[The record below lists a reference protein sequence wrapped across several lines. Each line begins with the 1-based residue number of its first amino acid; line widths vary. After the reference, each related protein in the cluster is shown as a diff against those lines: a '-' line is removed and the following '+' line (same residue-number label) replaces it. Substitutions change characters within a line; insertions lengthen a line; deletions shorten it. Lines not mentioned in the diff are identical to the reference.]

1 MRGVGPTLFEPIHPL
16 RLLGALGRQHPR
28 GPCSVVQAL
37 GPGAARLGLCEGI
50 YTAPRYRVLVVKQ
63 GKKVKSGLSFT
74 DYVAQDF
81 TAADQGRLAPIIAL
95 MRMLD
100 EDL

>member
-1 MRGVGPTLFEPIHPL
+1 M
-16 RLLGALGRQHPR
+16 
-28 GPCSVVQAL
+28 
-37 GPGAARLGLCEGI
+37 
-50 YTAPRYRVLVVKQ
+50 APRYRVLAVKQ